1 MQRLLR
7 LGSRELPTVHL
18 SYASSLLLN
27 MSSANKTAT
36 YGLQSPSSSHNK
48 GKKVQV
54 SIFLYCTYALVC
66 SDYNVSVAEA
76 RHSGKSG
83 FDARAAH
90 ETSFEASPT

>member
-7 LGSRELPTVHL
+7 LGSREPLTVHL
-18 SYASSLLLN
+18 SYASPLLPN
-27 MSSANKTAT
+27 MSSTNKTAT

-54 SIFLYCTYALVC
+54 STFLYCKCALVC
-66 SDYNVSVAEA
+66 SDHNIPVAED

-83 FDARAAH
+83 FYARASH
-90 ETSFEASPT
+90 